1 MPRHIKK
8 TKKHVKRHKK
18 YTRKMRGGD
27 YSNNEVQELLNL
39 GFTNDNIEMFRDNN
53 VNINWIR
60 AALEDENMTAQQL
73 VQSVEET
80 IDEVNGIDDDDI
92 SVISS
97 IHNDDD
103 DDIHDLDLD
112 ETFNLDE
119 QNINNVNDTLNTTQE
134 SITNDN
140 NLLNISEPISDQ
152 GSLHSSDLNSS
163 NNSTNTTLDMSTG
176 GKTRKRRKTQK
187 LRNTRKTGKYQKPR
201 KTLKTLKKSKH
212 YKYYGGNCYGSG
224 IGANNYDPNN
234 SIYNTNL
241 LKLFPYKI

>member
-1 MPRHIKK
+1 MPRHIKR
-8 TKKHVKRHKK
+8 TKKHIKRHKK

-27 YSNNEVQELLNL
+27 YSNDEVQELLNL
-39 GFTNDNIEMFRDNN
+39 GFTNENIEMFRDQN
-53 VNINWIR
+53 VNINSIR
-60 AALEDENMTAQQL
+60 TALEDENMTPAEL
-73 VQSVEET
+73 VQLVEET
-80 IDEVNGIDDDDI
+80 INEVNGINDDDM

-103 DDIHDLDLD
+103 DMHDLDLD
-112 ETFNLDE
+112 ETFNFDE
-119 QNINNVNDTLNTTQE
+119 QNINNQNDTLNTTQE
-134 SITNDN
+134 SISNDN
-140 NLLNISEPISDQ
+140 NFLNISEPISDQ
-152 GSLHSSDLNSS
+152 GSLHLSDLNVTDNS

-176 GKTRKRRKTQK
+176 GKTRKLRK
-187 LRNTRKTGKYQKPR
+187 TRKTRKYQKPR
-201 KTLKTLKKSKH
+201 KTRKTLKKRKH